1 MDITLSG
8 NDLPEPG
15 VNIVERRDL
24 LHVPQ
29 LRWSDDGSTVEIM
42 DFDPEIRYSLF
53 VDGVMTQ
60 VLGAERYS
68 LPPSE
73 PSVSAIM
80 PSLPG
85 GLTGFS
91 PRSHVYAPGQ
101 SEITVLASSV
111 IPRRPPLH
119 LIRDRRTADGYI
131 ELAARHNTRI
141 TCYANVPAAGDYFLT
156 VGYSNGSQ
164 RDALRT
170 LSINGRDVA
179 TLVCPSF
186 HHDDWVTVRP
196 SNTVVVSLQE
206 GPNKI
211 ALTYI
216 SGTMLLNRITLLKK
230 VH

>member
-1 MDITLSG
+1 
-8 NDLPEPG
+8 
-15 VNIVERRDL
+15 
-24 LHVPQ
+24 
-29 LRWSDDGSTVEIM
+29 M